1 MLQELIVHSLK
12 VLVYVIIIWQMAN
25 LVSGL
30 MGFVELDYV
39 VMLPYLILKMISVRN
54 F

>member
-1 MLQELIVHSLK
+1 MLHKLTVHSLK
-12 VLVYVIIIWQMAN
+12 VLVCVIIIWQMVN

-39 VMLPYLILKMISVRN
+39 VMLLHLIPKMINVRN